1 MKIYTRKGD
10 DGTTSLI
17 GGSRVPKYDLRIESY
32 GTVDELNAHLGLIR
46 EEAAAQE
53 YRSILKEI
61 QDNLFVVGSVLAH
74 DPADTAFQPPQLKG
88 SDIELLELSIDK
100 MNEALPELKNFV
112 LPGGHP
118 ANAMAH
124 IARCVCRRAE
134 RRAVELS
141 AQSPLD
147 PIIIQYLNR
156 LSDWLFVL
164 SRTLSYSTGSSEI
177 LWKK

>member
-46 EEAAAQE
+46 EDEAAQE

-61 QDNLFVVGSVLAH
+61 QDNLFIVGSILAH
-74 DPADTAFQPPQLKG
+74 DPVDTSFQPPQIKD

-100 MNEALPELKNFV
+100 MNEDLPTLKNFV

-141 AQSPLD
+141 SQSQLA

-164 SRTLSYSTGSSEI
+164 SRTLSYSTGSPEI

>member
-46 EEAAAQE
+46 EDAAAQE

-61 QDNLFVVGSVLAH
+61 QDNLFVVGSILAH
-74 DPADTAFQPPQLKG
+74 DPADTSFQPPQLKE
-88 SDIELLELSIDK
+88 SDIELLELSIDN
-100 MNEALPELKNFV
+100 MNEALPDLKNFV

-141 AQSPLD
+141 AQSPLN

-164 SRTLSYSTGSSEI
+164 SRTLSYATGSSEI